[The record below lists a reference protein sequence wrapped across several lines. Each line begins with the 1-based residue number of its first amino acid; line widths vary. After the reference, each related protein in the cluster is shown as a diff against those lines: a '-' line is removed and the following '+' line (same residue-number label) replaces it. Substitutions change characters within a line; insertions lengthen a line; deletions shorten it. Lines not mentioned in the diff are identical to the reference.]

1 MSASNNNL
9 DLSDIPSDDLDQL
22 ASKVNTFYKQ
32 DATNKAQL
40 SYHWERNQVM
50 LDGNQWI
57 VYEGDSATGGLW
69 RRLKVSQANEYIPR
83 PVTNYMFDAYQ
94 TLKSYLIKNKPRSK
108 VYPNSQAHQDKTAS
122 AIGTLCLEGNWS
134 RLKEDYNYETAA
146 ANLVAYGTVFKKD
159 FWDTSSTNMV
169 TVPKMITVP
178 ITDPNTGMQMGE
190 TQQQDFDPV
199 THEPLTE
206 QLPIGDVNTAIIEPF
221 RITLDPLAMHLHD
234 SRWVMEYSVQSLDA
248 IKEAYAKEGEG
259 YTGLADQVQEEQ
271 DLNGSMRRW
280 FQLRTSTGQR
290 ELGNRTASRSGASD
304 VMVENCAVVK
314 EYYERPGMQY
324 PEGRLVVVANDL
336 VVYSGPSPYNGPE
349 QGDWHPYSECRWEI
363 VPGRFFGR
371 SPLDDAAEIQ
381 KRINS
386 IDSAVILTRKTSAI
400 PQKLI
405 PMNAG
410 ITPGQWTGRPNAE
423 IFYRP
428 DSGAKPEVI
437 QASGVHESVFTE
449 RSQNVSDLQQISG
462 AQSILK
468 GDTPPGVDSASG
480 INLLYEIG
488 TGKLFPVLNRWKMF
502 VENSQKK
509 QLRLIGQKYKE
520 PRPDFI
526 RMLKSRNTDLNE
538 YDINQF
544 IGADLYDNY
553 NVVVEAGSNIPKLQ
567 AAKQALLMEL
577 AQMGALNLQD
587 PGNRSQFQKDM
598 GIDGYDSDIEPDKKR
613 AEWENDLIDNLQN
626 SPDQKPVVLAIDNHE
641 VHILHHTVR
650 MKSPTFMSLPFE
662 IQQAY
667 MMHVQQHETMQ
678 AQAMQ
683 AQMLQQQA
691 MAPRPGGPQQQQGG
705 GQQAQAPKGRSG
717 ASITPGQPA
726 GMGPGHGK
734 GVLKATKN
742 AVIGGSDVLNPGSL
756 GTGT

>member
-9 DLSDIPSDDLDQL
+9 DLSDIATDDLDQL

-40 SYHWERNQVM
+40 SYHWERNHMM

-69 RRLKVSQANEYIPR
+69 KRLKVSQANEYVPR
-83 PVTNYMFDAYQ
+83 PVTNYMFDSYQ

-108 VYPNSQAHQDKTAS
+108 VYPNTQTHQDKTAS
-122 AIGTLCLEGNWS
+122 SIGTLCLEGNWA

-178 ITDPNTGMQMGE
+178 LTDPNTGMQIGE
-190 TQQQDFDPV
+190 TEQQDFDPI
-199 THEPLTE
+199 TKEPLTE
-206 QLPIGDVNTAIIEPF
+206 QLPIGDVNTGIIEPF

-234 SRWVMEYSVQSLDA
+234 ARWIMEDSIQSLDA
-248 IKEAYAKEGEG
+248 IKEAYSKEGEG
-259 YTGLADQVQEEQ
+259 YTGLADQVQEEG

-280 FQLRTSTGQR
+280 FQLRTSAGQR
-290 ELGNRTASRSGASD
+290 ELGNRTQSRSGASD
-304 VMVENCAVVK
+304 IMVENCAIVK
-314 EYYERPGMQY
+314 EYYERPGIKY
-324 PEGRLVVVANDL
+324 PEGRMIVVAGDL
-336 VVYSGPSPYNGPE
+336 TVYSGPSPYNGPE

-363 VPGRFFGR
+363 LPGRFFGR
-371 SPLDDAAEIQ
+371 SPLDDGAEIQ

-386 IDSAVILTRKTSAI
+386 IDSAIILTRKTMAI

-405 PMNAG
+405 PIGSG
-410 ITPGQWTGRPNAE
+410 ITPGQWTGRPGAE
-423 IFYRP
+423 IFFRP
-428 DSGAKPEVI
+428 DGGTQPSTIPGE
-437 QASGVHESVFTE
+437 GVHASVFTE
-449 RSQNVSDLQQISG
+449 RSQNVNDLQQITG

-502 VENSQKK
+502 VESSQKK

-526 RMLKSRNTDLNE
+526 RMLKSRNEDLNE

-553 NVVVEAGSNIPKLQ
+553 NVVVEAGSNIPKLM

-587 PGNRSQFQKDM
+587 PGNRSQFQKDL
-598 GIDGYDSDIEPDKKR
+598 GISGYDSDIEPDQKR
-613 AEWENDLIDNLQN
+613 AEWENDLLDNLQN
-626 SPDQKPVVLAIDNHE
+626 APDNKPIVLAIDNHQ
-641 VHILHHTVR
+641 VHILHHSNR
-650 MKSPTFMSLPFE
+650 MKSPTFMSLPFQ

-667 MMHVQQHETMQ
+667 MAHLQQHETMQ
-678 AQAMQ
+678 AQAQQ

-691 MAPRPGGPQQQQGG
+691 MGPPQPQGG
-705 GQQAQAPKGRSG
+705 GRSAPAPKGKSG
-717 ASITPGQPA
+717 ASLAPGTPA
-726 GMGPGHGK
+726 GMTGGHGK
-734 GVLKATKN
+734 GVPKATKN
-742 AVIGGSDVLNPGSL
+742 AIIGGSDVLNSASL